1 MDEFK
6 TQISGWWVKKV
17 NKYENKRVNN
27 QGWKKKNVG
36 WVGGWI
42 HGWTKIKVSTWMK
55 TCEWKLMSN
64 VEK

>member
-1 MDEFK
+1 MRISEWITKDE
-6 TQISGWWVKKV
+6 
-17 NKYENKRVNN
+17 
-27 QGWKKKNVG
+27 KKKNVG